1 MKAIGILVS
10 LFTLALAGCGG
21 DADESTNGDFVTTT
35 KAVKSPEWDISSD
48 LALYADSLS
57 IHVGDSVSDAE
68 KVFRKP
74 EGRASN
80 FRDLPAGFGPGYRSI
95 GWSTEAEGF
104 GVISLEGRVVEA
116 VHSEYG
122 VSESQSEQILDSY
135 RRRYGNRFKK
145 LVGADGKDLEPSWVQ
160 YWFAEQNKQRLMV
173 CAVRMKDGFVNVT
186 EAVGWAEAMDALRM
200 SPKSAI
206 EDLAK
211 LKAKSTAKPAGVKS

>member
-1 MKAIGILVS
+1 MNRQIIFAVA
-10 LFTLALAGCGG
+10 FALALAGCGAE
-21 DADESTNGDFVTTT
+21 ADEDANGGFVNTT
-35 KAVKSPEWDISSD
+35 KAVKAPEWDISSD

-57 IHVGDSVSDAE
+57 IHVGDSVSEAE
-68 KVFRKP
+68 KVFQKP

-80 FRDLPAGFGPGYRSI
+80 FRDLPAGFGPGYRST

-122 VSESQSEQILDSY
+122 VSESRSEQIIDKY
-135 RRRYGNRFKK
+135 RRRYGSRFKK
-145 LVGADGKDLEPSWVQ
+145 LAAVDGKDLEPSWVQ

-200 SPKSAI
+200 SSKNAM

-211 LKAKSTAKPAGVKS
+211 LKAKSTARPVGVKS